1 MASTNLDAVSVEIKV
16 AGQVCDYVTM
26 ELFQSVST
34 HHRFKIKVN
43 YRPDKPSVWA
53 IGPDVIFKQLGEKV
67 SITMIHHESGEK
79 TEFYGLISDIRA
91 EGFDG
96 NQGFVILEGGSPT
109 ILLDRDP
116 SMDCYVEQNLNTI
129 VSDILD
135 KSGVK
140 MNVTNNPKH
149 TDIIPYVARY
159 KETSYG
165 FLSRLLRSYG
175 EWFYYNGETLQI
187 GDPEIDTESRA
198 GYDVDLTGVSINAT
212 IRSLNHS
219 TYEFDPVN
227 DKFYY
232 DFSGTP
238 KGATL
243 GSRSAEKCSEPI
255 FPTEAKLPSARPAHS
270 AMDLEH
276 YGDAGFHRNYSQLS
290 QIKATS
296 RNCGFRLGE
305 LVVARVPESFPGVNI
320 TDLGR
325 YRITEITHTV
335 DDKGLYS
342 NSFCGVPGG
351 TPTMPWGDA
360 VMPLAY
366 PEMARVVSNDDPKN
380 QGRIKVQFMWQEV
393 DGGESYWMRVQ
404 SPDAGKS
411 EQVAKNRGLVFIPEP
426 GDLVMVGFEQGNP
439 DRPYVTGS
447 LFYKANSEGAATD
460 NSIKSIRTRSG
471 HTLEFNDDEGGEW
484 GITIKDS
491 SGNILRLDTKG
502 KNIEVTSTETISFAA
517 KNIKMASQENI
528 IIAAEQEVNI
538 AAKSDASMITEG
550 ALSLQSKQ
558 DTIISADGKVGI
570 DSQKELSA
578 NGKTINLTGQSEAS
592 INSNSQTKVTGSVTT
607 VQGASYKIEIM

>member
-16 AGQVCDYVTM
+16 AGKVCDYVTM

-67 SITMIHHESGEK
+67 SIIMTHHESGEK
-79 TEFYGLISDIRA
+79 TEFHGLISDIHV

-116 SMDCYVEQNLNTI
+116 AMDCYVEQNLNTI

-187 GDPEIDTESRA
+187 GDPEIETESRA

-232 DFSGTP
+232 DYSGTP

-255 FPTEAKLPSARPAHS
+255 FPTEAKLPSIRPAYS

-290 QIKATS
+290 QIKASS
-296 RNCGFRLGE
+296 RYCGIRLGE
-305 LVVARVPESFPGVNI
+305 LVVTRVPESFPGV
-320 TDLGR
+320 
-325 YRITEITHTV
+325 EITHTV
-335 DDKGLYS
+335 DSRGRYS
-342 NSFCGVPGG
+342 NTFCGVPGG
-351 TPTMPWGDA
+351 TPVMPWGDA
-360 VMPLAY
+360 VMPVAY

-380 QGRIKVQFMWQEV
+380 QGRVKVQFMWQEV

-411 EQVAKNRGLVFIPEP
+411 DKVAKNRGFVFIPEP

-460 NSIKSIRTRSG
+460 NSVKSIRTRSG
-471 HTLEFNDDEGGEW
+471 HILEFNDDEGGDW
-484 GITIKDS
+484 GITIKDRN
-491 SGNILRLDTKG
+491 GCMFHLDTKG
-502 KNIEVTSTETISFAA
+502 EEILISAPQKITIDAKDIVISANNQINMVADKGILANGRENISFVTKTMQTDVENDCVLSA
-517 KNIKMASQENI
+517 KEFTG
-528 IIAAEQEVNI
+528 
-538 AAKSDASMITEG
+538 ITEKTEIQSTKENLV
-550 ALSLQSKQ
+550 LSSGKEVINKSKSKK
-558 DTIISADGKVGI
+558 IR
-570 DSQKELSA
+570 LS
-578 NGKTINLTGQSEAS
+578 
-592 INSNSQTKVTGSVTT
+592 
-607 VQGASYKIEIM
+607 

>member
-1 MASTNLDAVSVEIKV
+1 MASKNLDAVSVEIKV

-67 SITMIHHESGEK
+67 SITMTHHESGEK

-232 DFSGTP
+232 DYSGTP
-238 KGATL
+238 KGTTP

-255 FPTEAKLPSARPAHS
+255 FPTEARLPSARPANS
-270 AMDLEH
+270 ATDLEH

-290 QIKATS
+290 QIRATS

-305 LVVARVPESFPGVNI
+305 LVVARIPESFPGVKV

-325 YRITEITHTV
+325 YRITEITHTI

-342 NSFCGVPGG
+342 NTFCGIPSG

-360 VMPLAY
+360 VMPVAY

-380 QGRIKVQFMWQEV
+380 QGRVKVQFMWQEV

-411 EQVAKNRGLVFIPEP
+411 EQVAKNRGFVFIPEP
-426 GDLVMVGFEQGNP
+426 DDLVMVGFEQGNP

-447 LFYKANSEGAATD
+447 IFYKANSKGAASD
-460 NSIKSIRTRSG
+460 NTVKSIQTRSG
-471 HTLEFNDDEGGEW
+471 HTLEFNDDENGHW
-484 GITIKDS
+484 GITITDKEN
-491 SGNILRLDTKG
+491 NIIRLDTK
-502 KNIEVTSTETISFAA
+502 KKSISISAPEKITFESKDVIVSASNNLELIAA
-517 KNIKMASQENI
+517 KNATLQGDENLVCRTK
-528 IIAAEQEVNI
+528 EMQTEVENEYQLN
-538 AAKSDASMITEG
+538 AKTLTGITEKTEIQSTKDDLL
-550 ALSLQSKQ
+550 LSSGKEVVTNSKSKK
-558 DTIISADGKVGI
+558 IR
-570 DSQKELSA
+570 LS
-578 NGKTINLTGQSEAS
+578 
-592 INSNSQTKVTGSVTT
+592 
-607 VQGASYKIEIM
+607 

>member
-16 AGQVCDYVTM
+16 AGKVCDYVTM

-67 SITMIHHESGEK
+67 SIIMTHHESGEK
-79 TEFYGLISDIRA
+79 TGFHGLISDIHV

-116 SMDCYVEQNLNTI
+116 AMDCYVEQNLNTI

-187 GDPEIDTESRA
+187 GDPEIETESRA

-232 DFSGTP
+232 DYSGTP

-255 FPTEAKLPSARPAHS
+255 FPTEAKLPSMRPAYS

-290 QIKATS
+290 QIKASS
-296 RNCGFRLGE
+296 RYCGIRLGE
-305 LVVARVPESFPGVNI
+305 LVITRVPESFPGVKI

-335 DDKGLYS
+335 DSQGRYS
-342 NSFCGVPGG
+342 NTFCGVPGG
-351 TPTMPWGDA
+351 TPVMPWGDA
-360 VMPLAY
+360 VMPVAY

-380 QGRIKVQFMWQEV
+380 QGRVKVQFMWQEV

-411 EQVAKNRGLVFIPEP
+411 DQVAKNRGFVFIPEP

-447 LFYKANSEGAATD
+447 LFYKANSQGAATD
-460 NSIKSIRTRSG
+460 NTVKSIRTRSG
-471 HTLEFNDDEGGEW
+471 HTLEFNDEEGGDW
-484 GITIKDS
+484 GITIKDRN
-491 SGNILRLDTKG
+491 GCMFHFDTKG
-502 KNIEVTSTETISFAA
+502 KNIEITAPETMTLNAQNININAGEQLNTSS
-517 KNIKMASQENI
+517 
-528 IIAAEQEVNI
+528 
-538 AAKSDASMITEG
+538 
-550 ALSLQSKQ
+550 
-558 DTIISADGKVGI
+558 GK
-570 DSQKELSA
+570 KR
-578 NGKTINLTGQSEAS
+578 
-592 INSNSQTKVTGSVTT
+592 
-607 VQGASYKIEIM
+607 

>member
-1 MASTNLDAVSVEIKV
+1 M
-16 AGQVCDYVTM
+16 
-26 ELFQSVST
+26 
-34 HHRFKIKVN
+34 
-43 YRPDKPSVWA
+43 
-53 IGPDVIFKQLGEKV
+53 
-67 SITMIHHESGEK
+67 
-79 TEFYGLISDIRA
+79 

-116 SMDCYVEQNLNTI
+116 AMDCYVEQNLNTI

-187 GDPEIDTESRA
+187 GDPEIETESRA

-232 DFSGTP
+232 DYSGTP

-255 FPTEAKLPSARPAHS
+255 FPTEAKLPSIRPAYS

-290 QIKATS
+290 QIKASS
-296 RNCGFRLGE
+296 RYCGIRLGE
-305 LVVARVPESFPGVNI
+305 LVVTRVPESFPGVKI

-335 DDKGLYS
+335 DSRGRYS
-342 NSFCGVPGG
+342 NTFCGVPGG
-351 TPTMPWGDA
+351 TPVMPWGDA
-360 VMPLAY
+360 VMPVAY

-380 QGRIKVQFMWQEV
+380 QGRVKVQFMWQEV

-411 EQVAKNRGLVFIPEP
+411 DKVAKNRGFVFIPEP

-460 NSIKSIRTRSG
+460 NSVKSIRTRSG
-471 HTLEFNDDEGGEW
+471 HILEFNDDEGGDW
-484 GITIKDS
+484 GITIKDHN
-491 SGNILRLDTKG
+491 GCMFHLDTKG
-502 KNIEVTSTETISFAA
+502 EEILKTTDKESVKEIIKNDIDFDKIQEKIDSGATINQAVKETVKETSTDKKIELGIKVLLANKIVRISLIVCAILFVYEIIVRWIIYKKAGRHGWAA
-517 KNIKMASQENI
+517 IVPIYRQITMYKVSGLSPWLILLILIPIIGAF
-528 IIAAEQEVNI
+528 IIAI
-538 AAKSDASMITEG
+538 
-550 ALSLQSKQ
+550 
-558 DTIISADGKVGI
+558 
-570 DSQKELSA
+570 
-578 NGKTINLTGQSEAS
+578 
-592 INSNSQTKVTGSVTT
+592 
-607 VQGASYKIEIM
+607 IEIIQKFKLSKKFGKGVLFGFG

>member
-16 AGQVCDYVTM
+16 AGKVCDYVTM

-67 SITMIHHESGEK
+67 SILMTHHESGEK
-79 TEFYGLISDIRA
+79 TEFHGLISDIHV

-116 SMDCYVEQNLNTI
+116 SMDCYIEQNLNTI

-187 GDPEIDTESRA
+187 GDPEIDTEIRA
-198 GYDVDLTGVSINAT
+198 GYDVDLTGININAT

-255 FPTEAKLPSARPAHS
+255 FPTEARLPSIRPAYS

-290 QIKATS
+290 QIRATS
-296 RNCGFRLGE
+296 RYCGIRLGE
-305 LVVARVPESFPGVNI
+305 LVVTRVPESFPGVKI
-320 TDLGR
+320 PDLGR

-335 DDKGLYS
+335 NSKGQYS
-342 NSFCGVPGG
+342 NTFCGVPGG
-351 TPTMPWGDA
+351 TPVMPWGDA
-360 VMPLAY
+360 VMPIAY
-366 PEMARVVSNDDPKN
+366 PEMARVLSNDDPKN
-380 QGRIKVQFMWQEV
+380 QGRVKVRFMWQEI

-411 EQVAKNRGLVFIPEP
+411 EQVAKNRGFVFIPEP

-460 NSIKSIRTRSG
+460 NSVKSMRTRSG
-471 HTLEFNDDEGGEW
+471 HTLEFNDDEGGDW
-484 GITIKDS
+484 GITIKD
-491 SGNILRLDTKG
+491 GNGCILHLDTKG
-502 KNIEVTSTETISFAA
+502 KNIEITAPETLSLTA
-517 KNIKMASQENI
+517 KNVSINAEENV
-528 IIAAEQEVNI
+528 QI
-538 AAKSDASMITEG
+538 AAKQNVDVTAEADINLAAKGNLTQQTDGDASVSAKGSLNVEALSDA
-550 ALSLQSKQ
+550 
-558 DTIISADGKVGI
+558 GI
-570 DSQKELSA
+570 
-578 NGKTINLTGQSEAS
+578 TGQNMTVEGKANTTLSGA
-592 INSNSQTKVTGSVTT
+592 QTQVSGKKTT
-607 VQGASYKIEIM
+607 IQGAANKIEVM

>member
-26 ELFQSVST
+26 ELSQSVST
-34 HHRFKIKVN
+34 HHRFTIKVN

-53 IGPDVIFKQLGEKV
+53 IGPEEIFKQLGEKV
-67 SITMIHHESGEK
+67 SITMTHHESGEK
-79 TEFYGLISDIRA
+79 TEFHGLISDIHA

-96 NQGFVILEGGSPT
+96 NQGYVLLEGGSPT

-129 VSDILD
+129 VSDILG

-140 MNVTNNPKH
+140 MNVVNNPKH

-175 EWFYYNGETLQI
+175 EWFYYNGEILHI
-187 GDPEIDTESRA
+187 GDPEIETESHA
-198 GYDVDLTGVSINAT
+198 GYDVDLTGVSLNAA

-232 DFSGTP
+232 DYSGTP
-238 KGATL
+238 KGITP

-255 FPTEAKLPSARPAHS
+255 FPTEAKLPSVRPAHS
-270 AMDLEH
+270 ATDLEH

-305 LVVARVPESFPGVNI
+305 LVATHVPESFPGVKV

-342 NSFCGVPGG
+342 NTFCGIPDG
-351 TPTMPWGDA
+351 TPVMPWGDA
-360 VMPLAY
+360 VMPVAY

-380 QGRIKVQFMWQEV
+380 QGRVKVQFMWQEV

-411 EQVAKNRGLVFIPEP
+411 DQVAKNRGFVFIPEP

-447 LFYKANSEGAATD
+447 LFYKANSQGAAKD
-460 NSIKSIRTRSG
+460 NTIKSIRTRSG
-471 HTLEFNDDEGGEW
+471 HTLEFNDDEGGDW
-484 GITIKDS
+484 GIILKDA
-491 SGNILRLDTKG
+491 N
-502 KNIEVTSTETISFAA
+502 
-517 KNIKMASQENI
+517 ENI
-528 IIAAEQEVNI
+528 IHINSKEQIIELTAPKAIILNAQNI
-538 AAKSDASMITEG
+538 KLNAQEDIN
-550 ALSLQSKQ
+550 
-558 DTIISADGKVGI
+558 IVADGKLDV
-570 DSQKELSA
+570 SVAKEGELKFDKLKVDVNNSLDVLSKEYQNESDEVSVISKGKLTLDGKKNTKLGGKKVEVQGSA
-578 NGKTINLTGQSEAS
+578 NKLELP
-592 INSNSQTKVTGSVTT
+592 
-607 VQGASYKIEIM
+607 

>member
-1 MASTNLDAVSVEIKV
+1 
-16 AGQVCDYVTM
+16 
-26 ELFQSVST
+26 
-34 HHRFKIKVN
+34 
-43 YRPDKPSVWA
+43 
-53 IGPDVIFKQLGEKV
+53 
-67 SITMIHHESGEK
+67 
-79 TEFYGLISDIRA
+79 
-91 EGFDG
+91 
-96 NQGFVILEGGSPT
+96 
-109 ILLDRDP
+109 
-116 SMDCYVEQNLNTI
+116 MDCYVEQNLNTI

-198 GYDVDLTGVSINAT
+198 GYDVDLTSVNINAT

-232 DFSGTP
+232 DYSGTP

-255 FPTEAKLPSARPAHS
+255 FPTEARLPSIRPAYS

-290 QIKATS
+290 QMRATS
-296 RNCGFRLGE
+296 RYCGIRLGE
-305 LVVARVPESFPGVNI
+305 LVVTRVPESFPGVKI
-320 TDLGR
+320 PDLGR

-335 DDKGLYS
+335 NSKGQYS
-342 NSFCGVPGG
+342 NTFCGVPGG
-351 TPTMPWGDA
+351 TPVMPWGDA
-360 VMPLAY
+360 VMPVAY
-366 PEMARVVSNDDPKN
+366 PEMARVLSNDDPKN
-380 QGRIKVQFMWQEV
+380 QGRVKVQFMWQEI

-411 EQVAKNRGLVFIPEP
+411 EQVAKNRGFVFIPEP

-447 LFYKANSEGAATD
+447 LFYKANSEGAGTD
-460 NSIKSIRTRSG
+460 NSVKSIRTRSG
-471 HTLEFNDDEGGEW
+471 HTLEFNDDEGGNW
-484 GITIKDS
+484 GITIKD
-491 SGNILRLDTKG
+491 GNGCILHLDTKG
-502 KNIEVTSTETISFAA
+502 KNIEITAPETLSLTAKNVSINAEENVQIAA
-517 KNIKMASQENI
+517 KQNIDVT
-528 IIAAEQEVNI
+528 AEADINI
-538 AAKSDASMITEG
+538 AAKGYLMQQTDG
-550 ALSLQSKQ
+550 DLSV
-558 DTIISADGKVGI
+558 SAKGSINAEAKTDVSLSGQNTTVDGK
-570 DSQKELSA
+570 
-578 NGKTINLTGQSEAS
+578 
-592 INSNSQTKVTGSVTT
+592 TKVTVSGAETLVSGKMTT
-607 VQGASYKIEIM
+607 VQGAAHKIDVM

>member
-1 MASTNLDAVSVEIKV
+1 MASKNLDAVSVEIKV

-67 SITMIHHESGEK
+67 SITMTHHESGEK

-232 DFSGTP
+232 DYSGTP
-238 KGATL
+238 KGTTP

-255 FPTEAKLPSARPAHS
+255 FPTEARLPSARPAHS
-270 AMDLEH
+270 ATDLEH

-305 LVVARVPESFPGVNI
+305 LVVARIPESFPGVKV

-342 NSFCGVPGG
+342 NTFCGIPSG

-360 VMPLAY
+360 VMPVAY

-380 QGRIKVQFMWQEV
+380 QGRVKVQFMWQEV

-411 EQVAKNRGLVFIPEP
+411 EQVAKNRGFVFIPEP

-447 LFYKANSEGAATD
+447 LFYKANSKGAATD
-460 NSIKSIRTRSG
+460 NTVKSIQTRSG
-471 HTLEFNDDEGGEW
+471 HTLEFNDDEGGDW

-491 SGNILRLDTKG
+491 NGCIFHFDTKEKEILISAPQKITIDAKDIVISANNQINMVADKAISVNG
-502 KNIEVTSTETISFAA
+502 RENISFATKAMQTDVENDCLLNA
-517 KNIKMASQENI
+517 KELTG
-528 IIAAEQEVNI
+528 
-538 AAKSDASMITEG
+538 ITEKTEIQSTKENLV
-550 ALSLQSKQ
+550 LSSGKEVINKSKSKK
-558 DTIISADGKVGI
+558 IR
-570 DSQKELSA
+570 LS
-578 NGKTINLTGQSEAS
+578 
-592 INSNSQTKVTGSVTT
+592 
-607 VQGASYKIEIM
+607 

>member
-1 MASTNLDAVSVEIKV
+1 MASKNLDAASVEIKI
-16 AGQVCDYVTM
+16 AGKVCDYVTM
-26 ELFQSVST
+26 ELSQSVST

-67 SITMIHHESGEK
+67 SIIMTHHESGEK
-79 TEFYGLISDIRA
+79 TEFYGLISDIHV

-116 SMDCYVEQNLNTI
+116 AMDCYVEQNLNTI

-187 GDPEIDTESRA
+187 GDPEIETECRA

-232 DFSGTP
+232 DYSGTP

-290 QIKATS
+290 QIRATS
-296 RNCGFRLGE
+296 RYCGFRLGE
-305 LVVARVPESFPGVNI
+305 LVVTRVPESFPGVQI

-335 DDKGLYS
+335 DSKGRYS
-342 NSFCGVPGG
+342 NTFCGVPGG
-351 TPTMPWGDA
+351 TPVMPWGDA
-360 VMPLAY
+360 VMPVAY
-366 PEMARVVSNDDPKN
+366 PEMARVVSNDDPNN
-380 QGRIKVQFMWQEV
+380 QGRVKVQFMWQEI

-411 EQVAKNRGLVFIPEP
+411 DQIAKNRGFVFIPEP

-447 LFYKANSEGAATD
+447 LFYKANSEGAAKD
-460 NSIKSIRTRSG
+460 NTVKSIRTRSG
-471 HTLEFNDDEGGEW
+471 HTLEFNDDEGGDW

-528 IIAAEQEVNI
+528 TIVAEQEISI
-538 AAKSDASMITEG
+538 AAKSDASMLTEG
-550 ALSLQSKQ
+550 VLTLQSKQ
-558 DTIISADGKVGI
+558 DTTISADGKVGI
-570 DSQKELSA
+570 DSQKDFSA

-607 VQGASYKIEIM
+607 V

>member
-16 AGQVCDYVTM
+16 AGKVCDYVTM

-67 SITMIHHESGEK
+67 SIIMTHHESGEK
-79 TEFYGLISDIRA
+79 TEFHGLISDIHV

-116 SMDCYVEQNLNTI
+116 AMDCYVEQNLNTI

-187 GDPEIDTESRA
+187 GDPEIETESRA

-232 DFSGTP
+232 DYSGTP

-255 FPTEAKLPSARPAHS
+255 FPTEAKLPSIRPAYS

-276 YGDAGFHRNYSQLS
+276 YGDSQLS
-290 QIKATS
+290 QIKASS
-296 RNCGFRLGE
+296 RYCGIRLGE
-305 LVVARVPESFPGVNI
+305 LVVTRVPESFPGVKI

-335 DDKGLYS
+335 DSRGRYS
-342 NSFCGVPGG
+342 NTFCGVPGG
-351 TPTMPWGDA
+351 TPVMPWGDA
-360 VMPLAY
+360 VMPVAY

-380 QGRIKVQFMWQEV
+380 QGRVKVQFMWQEV

-411 EQVAKNRGLVFIPEP
+411 DKVAKNRGFVFIPEP

-460 NSIKSIRTRSG
+460 NSVKSIRTRSG
-471 HTLEFNDDEGGEW
+471 HILEFNDDEGGDW
-484 GITIKDS
+484 GITIKDRN
-491 SGNILRLDTKG
+491 GCMFHLDTKG
-502 KNIEVTSTETISFAA
+502 EEILISAPQKITIDAKDIVISANNQINMVADKGILANGRENISFVTKTMQTDVENDCVLSA
-517 KNIKMASQENI
+517 KEFTG
-528 IIAAEQEVNI
+528 
-538 AAKSDASMITEG
+538 ITEKTEIQSTKENLV
-550 ALSLQSKQ
+550 LSSGKEVINKSKSKK
-558 DTIISADGKVGI
+558 IR
-570 DSQKELSA
+570 LS
-578 NGKTINLTGQSEAS
+578 
-592 INSNSQTKVTGSVTT
+592 
-607 VQGASYKIEIM
+607 

>member
-1 MASTNLDAVSVEIKV
+1 MT
-16 AGQVCDYVTM
+16 
-26 ELFQSVST
+26 
-34 HHRFKIKVN
+34 
-43 YRPDKPSVWA
+43 
-53 IGPDVIFKQLGEKV
+53 
-67 SITMIHHESGEK
+67 HHESGEK
-79 TEFYGLISDIRA
+79 TEFYGLISDIRT

-116 SMDCYVEQNLNTI
+116 AMDCYVEQNLNTI

-140 MNVTNNPKH
+140 MNVVNNPKH

-187 GDPEIDTESRA
+187 GDPEIETETRA
-198 GYDVDLTGVSINAT
+198 GYDIDLTGVSINAT
-212 IRSLNHS
+212 VRSLNHS
-219 TYEFDPVN
+219 TYEFNPV
-227 DKFYY
+227 DDQFYY
-232 DFSGTP
+232 DYSGRP

-243 GSRSAEKCSEPI
+243 GSRSAEECSEPI
-255 FPTEAKLPSARPAHS
+255 FPTEARLPSIRPAYS

-290 QIKATS
+290 QIKAKS

-305 LVVARVPESFPGVNI
+305 LVVTRVPESFPGVKM

-342 NSFCGVPGG
+342 NTFCGVPGG
-351 TPTMPWGDA
+351 TPVMPWGDA
-360 VMPLAY
+360 VMPVAY

-380 QGRIKVQFMWQEV
+380 QGRVKVQFMWQEI

-411 EQVAKNRGLVFIPEP
+411 DQVARNRGFVFIPEP

-447 LFYKANSEGAATD
+447 LFYKANSEGAAKD
-460 NSIKSIRTRSG
+460 NTVKSIRTRSG
-471 HTLEFNDDEGGEW
+471 HTLEFNDDEGGDW
-484 GITIKDS
+484 GIVLKDANENVIHINS
-491 SGNILRLDTKG
+491 KEQIIELTAPKAIIL
-502 KNIEVTSTETISFAA
+502 NAQ
-517 KNIKMASQENI
+517 NIKLNAQEDINI
-528 IIAAEQEVNI
+528 V
-538 AAKSDASMITEG
+538 
-550 ALSLQSKQ
+550 
-558 DTIISADGKVGI
+558 ADGKLDV
-570 DSQKELSA
+570 SVAKEGELKFDKLKVDVNNSLDVLSKEYQ
-578 NGKTINLTGQSEAS
+578 NESDEVSVISKGKLTLDGKK
-592 INSNSQTKVTGSVTT
+592 NTKLGGKKVE
-607 VQGASYKIEIM
+607 VQGSSNKLELP